1 MYEAACEPYN
11 TCNNDQYSFKA
22 YLARWMAKAA
32 VVYPSIKDN
41 VRKYLSA
48 SAAAAAQSCTGG
60 NDKQTCGQKWYVGGY
75 DGVYGVGQ
83 ELSAMETVQSLLLLN
98 DNPVVPRHEANVTVQ
113 NIPITSE
120 FPLDPTVTPRP
131 NSASRSDS
139 SASGGFAS
147 SPSIG
152 TDSWNRALSSTF
164 SPSAVVIAG
173 TVIGF
178 LLWR

>member
-60 NDKQTCGQKWYVGGY
+60 DDKQTCGQKWYVGGY

-120 FPLDPTVTPRP
+120 FPLDPTVTPGQTPLLGRILP
-131 NSASRSDS
+131 LPVALLQTLPLVLTPGIEPCHRRSARRRS
-139 SASGGFAS
+139 
-147 SPSIG
+147 
-152 TDSWNRALSSTF
+152 
-164 SPSAVVIAG
+164 
-173 TVIGF
+173 
-178 LLWR
+178 